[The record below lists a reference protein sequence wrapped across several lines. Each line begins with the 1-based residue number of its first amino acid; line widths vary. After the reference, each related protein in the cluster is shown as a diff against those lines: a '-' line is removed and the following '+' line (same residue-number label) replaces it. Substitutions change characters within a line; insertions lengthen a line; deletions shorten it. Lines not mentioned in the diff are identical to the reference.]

1 MTRKSIVFAILLL
14 LFILLSGAAGAE
26 EPGLAT
32 PTDLAC
38 AHEKTKTTIYFFESP
53 AYTSVNKETH
63 RVSGPGDIE
72 TVCLDCG
79 ETLSYETV
87 ENAEEI
93 RPHSMKKGKCVLC
106 GFRDNA
112 GAAKTAPA
120 SVSGERKVVA
130 REEGNTKGL
139 LTLTMTNEDLYE
151 LTGENVYTVLVQGKT
166 GNAAVA
172 LNVTEMLGQTEN
184 TGADLKLELAEQED
198 DSIFASLYLVSDS
211 GSRSQPGNAGITLR
225 FYRQTKSN
233 VRVSLAPAGE
243 DSLIE
248 TEAVWNEKGYW
259 SVPYLQ
265 EGTYFLLQ

>member
-1 MTRKSIVFAILLL
+1 MIRKSFVIAILLL
-14 LFILLSGAAGAE
+14 LFILLSGTAGAE
-26 EPGLAT
+26 EPIPAT
-32 PTDLAC
+32 PTDLVC
-38 AHEKTKTTIYFFESP
+38 THGQTKTTIYFFDSP
-53 AYTSVNKETH
+53 AYTSINAESH
-63 RVSGPGDIE
+63 RVSGPATVE

-79 ETLSYETV
+79 EVLSCETV

-93 RPHSMKKGKCVLC
+93 RPHSMKKGACVLC
-106 GFRDNA
+106 GYRDNTNVT
-112 GAAKTAPA
+112 KTAPA
-120 SVSGERKVVA
+120 NVSGERTVVA
-130 REEGNTKGL
+130 SEEGSAKGL
-139 LTLTMTNEDLYE
+139 LTLTMTNADLYK

-172 LNVTEMLGQTEN
+172 LNVTEMLGQTED

-211 GSRSQPGNAGITLR
+211 GSLSQPSNTGVTLR

-259 SVPYLQ
+259 SVPYLR